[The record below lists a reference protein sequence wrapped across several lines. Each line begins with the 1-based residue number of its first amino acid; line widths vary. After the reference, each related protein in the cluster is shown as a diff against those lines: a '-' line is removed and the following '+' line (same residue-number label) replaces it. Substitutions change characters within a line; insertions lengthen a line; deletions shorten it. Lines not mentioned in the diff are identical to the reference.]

1 LRRAALPRLEG
12 GKKKKLLDP
21 TTAGKFFQQK
31 TYLQPFKSK
40 DDVLPQI
47 SITKKQQHH
56 HVTGIN

>member
-12 GKKKKLLDP
+12 GKKKLLDP
-21 TTAGKFFQQK
+21 TAAGKFFQQK